1 MWKSMQCGG
10 FVMWIVYWRALL
22 DLTHRLLTP
31 ELSRSLLSLGF
42 APVAPEQPDRQGA
55 YLLHFS

>member
-1 MWKSMQCGG
+1 
-10 FVMWIVYWRALL
+10 MWIVYWRALP
-22 DLTHRLLTP
+22 DLTHQLLTP

-42 APVAPEQPDRQGA
+42 APVAPEQPDRRGA